1 MFKATFDPINLLKF
15 KSKKMKCVIIDD
27 EPLAVD
33 LLKDF
38 VSKVDSLELI
48 STFNNAI
55 DAVSFI
61 NQNNVDLI
69 FLDIQMPHFS
79 GIEFLNTIEKK
90 PLIIFTTA
98 YSDYAVEGFNLGAV
112 DYLVKPIPFHR
123 FLKAVVR
130 AQQILIPPTVQ
141 TISESTTVPELE
153 QDFMFVRAEYE
164 NVKMN
169 FADILFIEGLKD
181 YVKIYTTDNKFTLTL
196 ISLIKLENL
205 LSSKGFS
212 RIHRS
217 YIINIKHVKSIQK
230 NKVLISDKR
239 IPISESYKTA
249 FFERINL

>member
-1 MFKATFDPINLLKF
+1 
-15 KSKKMKCVIIDD
+15 MKCVIIDD

-33 LLKDF
+33 LLQDF
-38 VSKVDSLELI
+38 VKKVDALELV

-61 NQNNVDLI
+61 NQNNIDLI

-79 GIEFLNTIEKK
+79 GIDFLNTIEKK
-90 PLIIFTTA
+90 PLVIFTTA

-130 AQQILIPPTVQ
+130 AQQVLQPVANTAIA
-141 TISESTTVPELE
+141 ENNNAPEIE

-164 NVKMN
+164 NVKLN

-205 LSSKGFS
+205 LSSKGFA

-239 IPISESYKTA
+239 IPISESYKNT
-249 FFERINL
+249 FFEKINL

>member
-1 MFKATFDPINLLKF
+1 
-15 KSKKMKCVIIDD
+15 MKCVIIDD
-27 EPLAVD
+27 EPLAVE
-33 LLKDF
+33 LLEDF
-38 VSKVDSLELI
+38 VRKIESLELV

-61 NQNNVDLI
+61 NQNSIDLI

-79 GIEFLNTIEKK
+79 GIDFLNTIEKK
-90 PLIIFTTA
+90 PLVIFTTA

-123 FLKAVVR
+123 FLKSVVR
-130 AQQILIPPTVQ
+130 AQQLLSPSASVQ
-141 TISESTTVPELE
+141 AISENTTAPEIE

-239 IPISESYKTA
+239 IPISESYKNT
-249 FFERINL
+249 FFEKINL

>member
-1 MFKATFDPINLLKF
+1 
-15 KSKKMKCVIIDD
+15 MKCVIIDD

-38 VSKVDSLELI
+38 VSKVESLELI
-48 STFNNAI
+48 TTFNNAI

-123 FLKAVVR
+123 FLKSVVR
-130 AQQILIPPTVQ
+130 AQQILIPTAAAVQ
-141 TISESTTVPELE
+141 TISESTTFPELE

-205 LSSKGFS
+205 LFSKGFS

-239 IPISESYKTA
+239 IPISESYKNA

>member
-1 MFKATFDPINLLKF
+1 
-15 KSKKMKCVIIDD
+15 MKCVIIDD
-27 EPLAVD
+27 EPLAVE
-33 LLKDF
+33 LLEDF
-38 VSKVDSLELI
+38 VRKVDSLELI
-48 STFNNAI
+48 HTFNNAI

-61 NQNNVDLI
+61 NQNNIDLI

-79 GIEFLNTIEKK
+79 GIDFLNTIEKK
-90 PLIIFTTA
+90 PLVIFTTA

-123 FLKAVVR
+123 FLKSVVR
-130 AQQILIPPTVQ
+130 AQQVLNPTTIVQ
-141 TISESTTVPELE
+141 AISENTTAPELQ

-239 IPISESYKTA
+239 IPISESYKNA

>member
-1 MFKATFDPINLLKF
+1 
-15 KSKKMKCVIIDD
+15 MKCVIIDD
-27 EPLAVD
+27 EPLAVE
-33 LLKDF
+33 LLEDF
-38 VSKVDSLELI
+38 VRKIDSLELV

-79 GIEFLNTIEKK
+79 GIDFLNTIEKK
-90 PLIIFTTA
+90 PLVIFTTA
-98 YSDYAVEGFNLGAV
+98 FSDYAVEGFNLGAV

-123 FLKAVVR
+123 FLKSVVR
-130 AQQILIPPTVQ
+130 AQQILNPTASVQ
-141 TISESTTVPELE
+141 AISENTTVPELE

-169 FADILFIEGLKD
+169 FSDILFIEGLKD

-239 IPISESYKTA
+239 IPISESYKNT

>member
-1 MFKATFDPINLLKF
+1 
-15 KSKKMKCVIIDD
+15 MKCVIIDD
-27 EPLAVD
+27 EPLAVE
-33 LLKDF
+33 LLEDF
-38 VSKVDSLELI
+38 VKKVDSLELV

-61 NQNNVDLI
+61 NQNNIDLI

-79 GIEFLNTIEKK
+79 GIDFLNTIEKK
-90 PLIIFTTA
+90 PLVIFTTA

-123 FLKAVVR
+123 FLKSVVR
-130 AQQILIPPTVQ
+130 AQQINNPAAAVHP
-141 TISESTTVPELE
+141 ISESIAAPEVE

-169 FADILFIEGLKD
+169 FSDILFIEGLKD

-239 IPISESYKTA
+239 IPISESYKNA
-249 FFERINL
+249 FFEKINL

>member
-1 MFKATFDPINLLKF
+1 MRNEILKTNPE
-15 KSKKMKCVIIDD
+15 KMKCVIIDD
-27 EPLAVD
+27 EPLAVE
-33 LLKDF
+33 LLEDF
-38 VSKVDSLELI
+38 VKKVDTLELI

-79 GIEFLNTIEKK
+79 GIDFLNTIEKK
-90 PLIIFTTA
+90 PLVIFTTA

-130 AQQILIPPTVQ
+130 AQQVLQPTATQ
-141 TISESTTVPELE
+141 TLTESSNTPEIE

-164 NVKMN
+164 NVKLN

-205 LSSKGFS
+205 LSSKGFA

-239 IPISESYKTA
+239 IPISESYKNT
-249 FFERINL
+249 FFEKINL

>member
-1 MFKATFDPINLLKF
+1 
-15 KSKKMKCVIIDD
+15 MKCVIIDD
-27 EPLAVD
+27 EPLAVE
-33 LLKDF
+33 LLEDF
-38 VSKVDSLELI
+38 VRKIDSLELV

-79 GIEFLNTIEKK
+79 GIDFLNTIEKK

-123 FLKAVVR
+123 FLKSVVR
-130 AQQILIPPTVQ
+130 AQQLLNPTGTVQ
-141 TISESTTVPELE
+141 AISENTTAPELE

-169 FADILFIEGLKD
+169 FSDILFIEGLKD
-181 YVKIYTTDNKFTLTL
+181 YVKIYTTDSKFTLTL

-239 IPISESYKTA
+239 IPISESYKNA

>member
-1 MFKATFDPINLLKF
+1 
-15 KSKKMKCVIIDD
+15 MKCVIIDD
-27 EPLAVD
+27 EPLAVE
-33 LLKDF
+33 LLEDF
-38 VSKVDSLELI
+38 VRKVDSLELI

-79 GIEFLNTIEKK
+79 GIDFLNTIEKK
-90 PLIIFTTA
+90 PLVIFTTA

-123 FLKAVVR
+123 FLKSVVR
-130 AQQILIPPTVQ
+130 AQQVLNPSTAIQ
-141 TISESTTVPELE
+141 AISENTTAPELE

-169 FADILFIEGLKD
+169 FSDILFIEGLKD

-230 NKVLISDKR
+230 NKVIISDKR
-239 IPISESYKTA
+239 IPISESYKNA

>member
-1 MFKATFDPINLLKF
+1 
-15 KSKKMKCVIIDD
+15 MKCVIIDD
-27 EPLAVD
+27 EPLAVE
-33 LLKDF
+33 LLEDF
-38 VSKVDSLELI
+38 VRKVDSLELI

-61 NQNNVDLI
+61 NQNSIDLI
-69 FLDIQMPHFS
+69 FLDIEMPHFS
-79 GIEFLNTIEKK
+79 GIDFLNTIEKK
-90 PLIIFTTA
+90 PLVIFTTA

-123 FLKAVVR
+123 FLKSVVR
-130 AQQILIPPTVQ
+130 AQQILHPATNIQ
-141 TISESTTVPELE
+141 AISESTTAPELE

-169 FADILFIEGLKD
+169 FSDILFIEGLKD

-239 IPISESYKTA
+239 IPISESYKNS

>member
-1 MFKATFDPINLLKF
+1 
-15 KSKKMKCVIIDD
+15 MKCVIIDD

-130 AQQILIPPTVQ
+130 AQQILNPPTVQ
-141 TISESTTVPELE
+141 AISENTTIPELE

-205 LSSKGFS
+205 LFSKGFS

-239 IPISESYKTA
+239 IPISESYKNA

>member
-1 MFKATFDPINLLKF
+1 
-15 KSKKMKCVIIDD
+15 MKCVIIDD
-27 EPLAVD
+27 EPLAVE
-33 LLKDF
+33 LLEDF
-38 VSKVDSLELI
+38 VRKIDSLELI

-79 GIEFLNTIEKK
+79 GIDFLNTIEKK

-98 YSDYAVEGFNLGAV
+98 FSDYAVEGFNLGAV

-123 FLKAVVR
+123 FLKSVVR
-130 AQQILIPPTVQ
+130 AQQILNPTANVQ
-141 TISESTTVPELE
+141 TISENTTAPELE

-169 FADILFIEGLKD
+169 FSDILFIEGLKD

-239 IPISESYKTA
+239 IPISESYKSA

>member
-1 MFKATFDPINLLKF
+1 
-15 KSKKMKCVIIDD
+15 MKCVIIDD

-33 LLKDF
+33 LLQDF
-38 VSKVDSLELI
+38 VKKVDALELV

-61 NQNNVDLI
+61 NQNNIDLV

-79 GIEFLNTIEKK
+79 GIDFLNTIEKK
-90 PLIIFTTA
+90 PLVIFTTA

-130 AQQILIPPTVQ
+130 AQQVLQPVTNTAIA
-141 TISESTTVPELE
+141 ENNNAPEIE

-164 NVKMN
+164 NVKLN

-205 LSSKGFS
+205 LSSKGFA

-239 IPISESYKTA
+239 IPISESYKNT
-249 FFERINL
+249 FFEKINL

>member
-1 MFKATFDPINLLKF
+1 
-15 KSKKMKCVIIDD
+15 MKCVIIDD
-27 EPLAVD
+27 EPLAVE
-33 LLKDF
+33 LLQDF
-38 VSKVDSLELI
+38 VQKVDTLELI
-48 STFNNAI
+48 NTFNNAI

-79 GIEFLNTIEKK
+79 GIDFLNTIEKK
-90 PLIIFTTA
+90 PLVIFTTA

-130 AQQILIPPTVQ
+130 AQQVLQPVAAQALTENNN
-141 TISESTTVPELE
+141 TPEIE

-164 NVKMN
+164 NVKLN

-205 LSSKGFS
+205 LSSKGFA

-239 IPISESYKTA
+239 IPISESYKNT
-249 FFERINL
+249 FFEKINL

>member
-1 MFKATFDPINLLKF
+1 
-15 KSKKMKCVIIDD
+15 MKCVIIDD
-27 EPLAVD
+27 EPLAVE
-33 LLKDF
+33 LLEDF
-38 VSKVDSLELI
+38 VRKVDSLELI

-79 GIEFLNTIEKK
+79 GIDFLNTIEKK
-90 PLIIFTTA
+90 PLVIFTTA
-98 YSDYAVEGFNLGAV
+98 FSDYAVEGFNLGAV

-123 FLKAVVR
+123 FLKSVVR
-130 AQQILIPPTVQ
+130 AQQILNPSTAIQ
-141 TISESTTVPELE
+141 AISENTTVPELE

-169 FADILFIEGLKD
+169 FSDILFIEGLKD

-239 IPISESYKTA
+239 IPISESYKNA

>member
-1 MFKATFDPINLLKF
+1 
-15 KSKKMKCVIIDD
+15 MKCVIIDD
-27 EPLAVD
+27 EPLAVE
-33 LLKDF
+33 LLEDF
-38 VSKVDSLELI
+38 VRKVDSLELI

-79 GIEFLNTIEKK
+79 GIDFLNTIEKK
-90 PLIIFTTA
+90 PLVIFTTA

-123 FLKAVVR
+123 FLKSVVR
-130 AQQILIPPTVQ
+130 AQQVLNPSTAIQ
-141 TISESTTVPELE
+141 AISENTTAPELE

-169 FADILFIEGLKD
+169 FSDILFIEGLKD

-239 IPISESYKTA
+239 IPISESYKSA

>member
-1 MFKATFDPINLLKF
+1 
-15 KSKKMKCVIIDD
+15 MKCVIIDD
-27 EPLAVD
+27 EPLAVE
-33 LLKDF
+33 LLEDF
-38 VSKVDSLELI
+38 VQKVDTLELV

-69 FLDIQMPHFS
+69 FLDIEMPHFS
-79 GIEFLNTIEKK
+79 GIDFLNTIEKK
-90 PLIIFTTA
+90 PLVIFTTA

-123 FLKAVVR
+123 FLKSVVR
-130 AQQILIPPTVQ
+130 AQQTLSPVAAPVQ
-141 TISESTTVPELE
+141 TISESTAAPEIE

-169 FADILFIEGLKD
+169 FADILYIEGLKD
-181 YVKIYTTDNKFTLTL
+181 YVKIYTADNKFTLTL

-205 LSSKGFS
+205 LSNKGFS

-230 NKVLISDKR
+230 NKVLIGDKR
-239 IPISESYKTA
+239 IPISESYKTS

>member
-1 MFKATFDPINLLKF
+1 
-15 KSKKMKCVIIDD
+15 MKCVIIDD
-27 EPLAVD
+27 EPLAVE
-33 LLKDF
+33 LLEDF
-38 VSKVDSLELI
+38 VRKVDTLELV

-79 GIEFLNTIEKK
+79 GIDFLNTIEKK
-90 PLIIFTTA
+90 PLVIFTTA

-123 FLKAVVR
+123 FLKSVVR
-130 AQQILIPPTVQ
+130 AQQINNPSVPVQAIAETNPT
-141 TISESTTVPELE
+141 PEAE

-169 FADILFIEGLKD
+169 FSDILFIEGLKD

-205 LSSKGFS
+205 LSNKGFS

-239 IPISESYKTA
+239 IPISESYKSA
-249 FFERINL
+249 FFEKINL

>member
-1 MFKATFDPINLLKF
+1 
-15 KSKKMKCVIIDD
+15 MKCVIIDD

-33 LLKDF
+33 LLQDF
-38 VSKVDSLELI
+38 VKKIDTLELI
-48 STFNNAI
+48 NTFNNAI

-79 GIEFLNTIEKK
+79 GIDFLNTIEKK
-90 PLIIFTTA
+90 PLVIFTTA

-130 AQQILIPPTVQ
+130 AQQVLQPVANQAIAENNNT
-141 TISESTTVPELE
+141 PEIE

-164 NVKMN
+164 NVKLN

-205 LSSKGFS
+205 LSSKGFA

-239 IPISESYKTA
+239 IPISESYKST
-249 FFERINL
+249 FFEKINL

>member
-1 MFKATFDPINLLKF
+1 
-15 KSKKMKCVIIDD
+15 MKCVIIDD

-33 LLKDF
+33 LLQDF
-38 VSKVDSLELI
+38 VKKVDTLELI

-61 NQNNVDLI
+61 NQNNVDLV

-79 GIEFLNTIEKK
+79 GIDFLNTIEKK
-90 PLIIFTTA
+90 PLVIFTTA

-130 AQQILIPPTVQ
+130 AQQVLQPAAVQ
-141 TISESTTVPELE
+141 TLAENNNTPEIE

-164 NVKMN
+164 NVKLN

-205 LSSKGFS
+205 LSSKGFA

-239 IPISESYKTA
+239 VPISESYKNT
-249 FFERINL
+249 FFEKINL

>member
-1 MFKATFDPINLLKF
+1 
-15 KSKKMKCVIIDD
+15 MKCVIIDD
-27 EPLAVD
+27 EPLAVE
-33 LLKDF
+33 LLEDF
-38 VSKVDSLELI
+38 VNKIDSLELLR
-48 STFNNAI
+48 TFNNAI
-55 DAVSFI
+55 DAISFI
-61 NQNNVDLI
+61 NQTNVDLI

-79 GIEFLNTIEKK
+79 GIEFLDTIEKK

-123 FLKAVVR
+123 FLKSVVR
-130 AQQILIPPTVQ
+130 AQQIFNSGLSVQ
-141 TISESTTVPELE
+141 AISETTTTPEIDK
-153 QDFMFVRAEYE
+153 DFMFVRAEYE

-169 FADILFIEGLKD
+169 FSEILFIEGLKD
-181 YVKIYTTDNKFTLTL
+181 YVKIYTIDNKFTLTL

-230 NKVLISDKR
+230 NKVLINGKR
-239 IPISESYKTA
+239 IPISESYKNA